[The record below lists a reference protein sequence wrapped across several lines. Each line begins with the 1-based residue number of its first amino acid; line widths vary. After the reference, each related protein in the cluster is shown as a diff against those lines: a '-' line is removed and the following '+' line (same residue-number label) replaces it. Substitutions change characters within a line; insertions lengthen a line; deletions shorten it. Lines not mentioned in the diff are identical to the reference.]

1 MAVSDALIATAQES
15 NRSWRIEKSIA
26 RLGLGGFFR
35 STKASSRCA
44 QLIFQDL
51 QIGGQYK
58 FSGDKF

>member
-51 QIGGQYK
+51 QIGGQ
-58 FSGDKF
+58 